1 MPIRH
6 GDDGSVG
13 TKKFPQPYTKQSII
27 AIFTAFA
34 QAQKWLAI
42 GMHCVECATA
52 RQKAMGEALFG
63 YVVLS
68 LVKSGIR
75 GAPSSDP

>member
-1 MPIRH
+1 MVH
-6 GDDGSVG
+6 
-13 TKKFPQPYTKQSII
+13 
-27 AIFTAFA
+27 
-34 QAQKWLAI
+34 

-68 LVKSGIR
+68 LVESGIR